1 MPSFTGGLAAGVPA
15 APWSSALPCAAAPPS
30 SPAGGFPCAAAPPS
44 PGSGIAALSWSGAA
58 CPSAPAGL
66 LAVASFTMVMSLL
79 APGASPTGSPARAAV
94 AVSPKARAAA
104 VVKRES
110 FDRIGHSFRMVLGG
124 SPELARASAHGL
136 LSSGDLG
143 GTCRSVGGSECHRD
157 VVLPPGQGLLFLLT
171 LLPARPNRAG
181 NVHFWADRGRLCG
194 APRALSLRSAN
205 MLQSRDE

>member
-1 MPSFTGGLAAGVPA
+1 
-15 APWSSALPCAAAPPS
+15 
-30 SPAGGFPCAAAPPS
+30 
-44 PGSGIAALSWSGAA
+44 LSWSGAA

-104 VVKRES
+104 VV
-110 FDRIGHSFRMVLGG
+110 HSFRMVLGG